1 MCSHIVSSI
10 LNHLLFDI
18 SSGILSGMNLAVY
31 LEYTH
36 ILTYYIVGHSIW
48 QSYLKYMLAFYL
60 TFYLTY
66 TLTFYLTHIL
76 TCSFSGTP
84 FWYIYPAGLKC
95 GYGMLCW
102 NFETLTWQVGNPWIC
117 HLLIGV
123 INIYQ
128 PVTVRGIILPVPS
141 KPHARQ
147 TVIIHLKQPYF
158 GRVTCIYSI
167 IRDVAGFGCDQIH
180 PNIHC
185 PINSVYFHLKTQ
197 FTCTHKITLY
207 MYIYIY
213 IYIYMYIYIYVCTYL
228 SIPSGSIRIIHKPEN
243 S

>member
-1 MCSHIVSSI
+1 MFFFRHTF
-10 LNHLLFDI
+10 L
-18 SSGILSGMNLAVY
+18 VY
-31 LEYTH
+31 IPQGWSETNA
-36 ILTYYIVGHSIW
+36 TV
-48 QSYLKYMLAFYL
+48 
-60 TFYLTY
+60 
-66 TLTFYLTHIL
+66 
-76 TCSFSGTP
+76 
-84 FWYIYPAGLKC
+84 C

-102 NFETLTWQVGNPWIC
+102 NLETLIWQVGNPWIC

-128 PVTVRGIILPVPS
+128 PVTVRGIILQVPS

-180 PNIHC
+180 RNIHC

-213 IYIYMYIYIYVCTYL
+213 VCTYL
-228 SIPSGSIRIIHKPEN
+228 SIPSGSIKIIHKPEN
-243 S
+243 SWDTNMWDDSPMYTFNIDVKLKPRSYLFIFQIRTYMYTYV

>member
-1 MCSHIVSSI
+1 LRPPLRFLAPPRQNGLQIYNNI
-10 LNHLLFDI
+10 LHSYVCIKLLCGGFDRHSYAGILFDI
-18 SSGILSGMNLAVY
+18 LSD
-31 LEYTH
+31 
-36 ILTYYIVGHSIW
+36 
-48 QSYLKYMLAFYL
+48 
-60 TFYLTY
+60 
-66 TLTFYLTHIL
+66 
-76 TCSFSGTP
+76 
-84 FWYIYPAGLKC
+84 IYPDVLSNAYSHMFFFRHTFLVYIPQGWSETNATVC

-128 PVTVRGIILPVPS
+128 PATVRGIILQVPS

-147 TVIIHLKQPYF
+147 TVIIPLKQPYF

-167 IRDVAGFGCDQIH
+167 IRDVAGSGCDQIH

-207 MYIYIY
+207 VYIYICMHIL
-213 IYIYMYIYIYVCTYL
+213 IYPIWQ
-228 SIPSGSIRIIHKPEN
+228 H
-243 S
+243 